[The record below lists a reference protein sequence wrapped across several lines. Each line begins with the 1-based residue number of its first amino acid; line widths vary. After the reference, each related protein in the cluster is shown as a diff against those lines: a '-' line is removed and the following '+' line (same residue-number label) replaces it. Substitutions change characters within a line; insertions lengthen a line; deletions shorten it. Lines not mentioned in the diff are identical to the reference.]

1 MIMDF
6 NPIKLQSTFM
16 SNCLCQHLRAK
27 VLQNR

>member
-1 MIMDF
+1 MDF
-6 NPIKLQSTFM
+6 NSMQLQSTVM